1 MDRRDRN
8 TVAAFAAALPSA
20 YLQCRD
26 YGHAW
31 TAYTASWVPQVRE
44 WHRVL
49 VCMRCQGRRVESLA
63 GATAVKT
70 KRHYEMPQDYAA
82 PPGLGPL
89 DSEAKALLRLAL
101 LSRSQQDEQMEEEA
115 Q

>member
-8 TVAAFAAALPSA
+8 AVTAFAAALPSA
-20 YLQCRD
+20 YLECRD

-31 TAYTASWVPQVRE
+31 SAYTASWVPKSRE

-49 VCMRCQGRRVESLA
+49 VCMRCQGRRVEHLA

-70 KRHYEMPQDYAA
+70 KRHYEMPADYFA

-89 DSEAKALLRLAL
+89 DAEGRALLRLAL
-101 LSRSQQDEQMEEEA
+101 LSRTEETIEEEA